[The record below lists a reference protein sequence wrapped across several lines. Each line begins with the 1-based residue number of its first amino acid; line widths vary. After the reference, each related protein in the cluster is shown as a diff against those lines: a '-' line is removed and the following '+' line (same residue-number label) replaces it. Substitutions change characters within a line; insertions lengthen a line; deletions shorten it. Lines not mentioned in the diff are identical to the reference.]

1 MLAALSPG
9 DVLALAPDAISVK
22 RARAV
27 ATRPLWPV
35 AGACENLVWGECR
48 GTAEE
53 PYRTAADPAAKV
65 FACTCPS
72 SKFPCKHALGLLLLW
87 AGGQVEE
94 AGPDEVPG
102 WARPHEAEQGELRV
116 RTPPDPEAQA
126 KRAATRAGRM
136 GAGLAELERWL
147 LDLARAGL
155 ASLHA
160 EGPGPLEVLAARLVD
175 AQAPGAASIVRR
187 LAWTLR
193 SGEGWE
199 VRALA
204 LVARLWLLASAWPRL
219 AELPEDLAAEVR
231 SVAGW
236 ARTAEDVSAG
246 PAVRDRWSVVGRWES
261 PEWDTDR
268 VRVQRTWLWG
278 EARRAP
284 ALILDFAPPNGT
296 FLPDVELGTVVEAD
310 LVFYPGA
317 WPHRAL
323 VRASHGEPEP
333 VTALPGWPTLD
344 AGLAAHAEA
353 LAANPWLDRWP
364 LVLDGAVAGAGGL
377 RDAAGHVIP
386 LRFDDSAN
394 GDETYWRLLA
404 MSGGHPIGVAGEWEN
419 GRLLPLAAS
428 AHGRFVAL

>member
-1 MLAALSPG
+1 MLAVLSPG
-9 DVLALAPDAISVK
+9 DVLALAPDAVSVK
-22 RARAV
+22 RARAA
-27 ATRPLWPV
+27 ATRRLWPE
-35 AGACENLVWGECR
+35 AGACGTLVWGECR
-48 GTAEE
+48 GSTEE
-53 PYRTAADPAAKV
+53 PYRTAADVDAKV

-94 AGPDEVPG
+94 TGPEAVPV
-102 WARPHEAEQGELRV
+102 WARPHDAEQGELRV
-116 RTPPDPEAQA
+116 RTPPDPVAQA
-126 KRAATRAGRM
+126 KRATTRAARM

-155 ASLHA
+155 ASLQA
-160 EGPGPLEVLAARLVD
+160 EGSAPLEVLAARLVD
-175 AQAPGAASIVRR
+175 AQAPGAAALVRR
-187 LAWTLR
+187 LGWTLR
-193 SGEGWE
+193 TGEGWE
-199 VRALA
+199 ERALA

-219 AELPEDLAAEVR
+219 ADLPGDLAAEVR

-236 ARTAEDVSAG
+236 TRTAEDVSAG

-296 FLPDVELGTVVEAD
+296 FFPDVELGTVVDAD
-310 LVFYPGA
+310 VAFYPGA
-317 WPHRAL
+317 WPHRAIVL
-323 VRASHGEPEP
+323 ASHAEPEP
-333 VTALPGWPTLD
+333 LTALSGWPTLD

-364 LVLDGAVAGAGGL
+364 LVLEGVVAGAGGL
-377 RDAAGHVIP
+377 RDATDHAIP
-386 LRFDDSAN
+386 LRFDDGPA
-394 GDETYWRLLA
+394 GEEAYWRLLA
-404 MSGGHPIGVAGEWEN
+404 MSGGHPIGVAGEWEH
-419 GRLLPLAAS
+419 GRFLPLAAS